1 MPIRLNHY
9 DESIYAARWLLT
21 VIALAMVASLGGA
34 LLVLVREDAP
44 WWVAAQ
50 LGAVGALLGVVEF
63 MFMRLRIE
71 VGGERL
77 RFHFGPFGPTLKLSD
92 VRSVEPSPYRW
103 LAFGGWGIRFGR
115 VAGQTVRAYSVPFL
129 RTGVAIETAAG
140 RRYYA
145 SSRRPEVL
153 AAAILGG
160 QSWEGPV

>member
-1 MPIRLNHY
+1 MNRY
-9 DESIYAARWLLT
+9 DESVYAARWLLI
-21 VIALAMVASLGGA
+21 VVALAMAASVGSA
-34 LLVLVREDAP
+34 VFVLAREDAP
-44 WWVAAQ
+44 RWVAVQLVAIGIL
-50 LGAVGALLGVVEF
+50 LGAIEW

-71 VGGERL
+71 VNGERL

-103 LAFGGWGIRFGR
+103 LVFGGWGIRFGR

-129 RTGVAIETAAG
+129 RTGVAIETAGG

-153 AAAILGG
+153 TAAILGG
-160 QSWEGPV
+160 HSWEGPV